1 LLVAKVIVDVALMQ
15 TDRVYS
21 YQVPPELE
29 SIIERGMRVIVPFG
43 KGSRLIQGFIMSLEN
58 VEMVDFKIKQIV
70 KTLDIAPVLN
80 EELLMLADFLK
91 ETTYAFKISCLQA
104 MLPNLLK
111 LDYDKEFVKI
121 VDNQQ
126 TAAIFQNRTNISWQE
141 ALDGQLLAKL
151 QKLRLE
157 EMVEL
162 KYLTKQKGQAKL
174 EKRIT
179 AQNISVLNQIVV
191 RKNAIK
197 QQALLT
203 YLKEMAEPQLI
214 SQLQKN
220 GFSATDI
227 HQAEQRGWLTID
239 SVEVY
244 RNPFEVTDYQKT
256 SSLALND
263 EQLLAVNRVSQSF
276 GTAKTFLLEGIT
288 GSGKTEIYLQLIAQ
302 VLLVKQTA
310 LMLVPEIALTPQM
323 VTRFVGRFGKS
334 VAVLHS
340 GLSDGERYDEWRK
353 IERGE
358 AKVVVGARSAIFA
371 PLLNL
376 GIIII
381 DEEHEAS
388 YKQGSVPRYHARD
401 VAIERG
407 KYHNC
412 PLLLGSATPSLE
424 SRARAQKGVYEFLRL
439 TKRANPRASLPSVDI
454 VDFRDSFGELKSQ
467 NFTPLLLEKMRNRLA
482 KNEQIVLLLNRRG
495 YSSFVLCRD
504 CGYVVPCPNCEISL
518 TLHMDTHTMNCH
530 YCGHKESIPQRC
542 PNCHGRE
549 IRYYGT
555 GTQKV
560 ETELGELLP
569 EAKVIRMDVDTTSRK
584 GAHAKLLK
592 RFEMHQADILLGT
605 QMIAKGLDFSNVTLV
620 GVLNA
625 DTALNLPDFRSSER
639 TFQLLTQVAGRAGRA
654 EKAGEVV
661 IQTYNPEHYAIQLV
675 KNQDYEAFYQRE
687 MQFRHLLAYPP
698 YYYTVQLTI
707 THRELKKVQATS
719 FKIAHEL
726 AAKLSNQV
734 KILGPVPAFIA
745 RVKNEYF
752 YQILVKYRFEP
763 ELSNVLKSLLDE
775 SQKKARDGLKI
786 MIDVEPQN

>member
-1 LLVAKVIVDVALMQ
+1 MLVAKVIVDIALMQ
-15 TDRVYS
+15 TDRIYT

-29 SIIERGMRVIVPFG
+29 TIIERGMRVIVPFG
-43 KGSRLIQGFIMSLEN
+43 KGSRLIQGFVMSLEK
-58 VEMVDFKIKQIV
+58 VEAVDFKIKQII
-70 KTLDIAPVLN
+70 KTLDITPVLN
-80 EELLMLADFLK
+80 DELLILADFLK
-91 ETTYAFKISCLQA
+91 KTTYAFKISCLQA

-111 LDYDKEFVKI
+111 LDYDKEFIKLI
-121 VDNQQ
+121 DNQQ
-126 TAAIFQNRTNISWQE
+126 TVTIFNNRSAISWQT
-141 ALDGQLLAKL
+141 ALDEQLLEKL
-151 QKLRLE
+151 QKLRLAG
-157 EMVEL
+157 MVEL

-179 AQNISVLNQIVV
+179 AQNTSILDQIIV

-203 YLKEMAEPQLI
+203 YLKKMTEPQLI
-214 SQLQKN
+214 SQLQEK
-220 GFSATDI
+220 GFSTADI
-227 HQAEQRGWLTID
+227 QQAAKKNWLTID
-239 SVEVY
+239 SVEIY
-244 RNPFEVTDYQKT
+244 RNPFEVTDYEKT
-256 SSLALND
+256 DSLALNA
-263 EQLLAVNRVSQSF
+263 EQLVAVEQVSQSF
-276 GTAKTFLLEGIT
+276 GTARTFLLEGIT
-288 GSGKTEIYLQLIAQ
+288 GSGKTEVYLQLIAK
-302 VLLVKQTA
+302 VLSAKQTA

-371 PLLNL
+371 PLLNI

-381 DEEHEAS
+381 DEEHETS
-388 YKQGSVPRYHARD
+388 YKQNSVPRYHARD
-401 VAIERG
+401 VAIERA
-407 KYHNC
+407 KYHHC
-412 PLLLGSATPSLE
+412 PLVLGSATPSLE
-424 SRARAQKGVYEFLRL
+424 SRARAQKGVYDFLRL
-439 TKRANPRASLPSVDI
+439 TQRANPKASLPTVDI
-454 VDFRDSFGELKSQ
+454 VDFRDYFGELKSQ
-467 NFTPLLLEKMRNRLA
+467 NFTPLLLDKIKKRLA
-482 KNEQIVLLLNRRG
+482 KKEQIVLLLNRRG
-495 YSSFVLCRD
+495 HSSFVLCRD

-530 YCGHKESIPQRC
+530 YCGHKEAIPQRC
-542 PNCHGRE
+542 PNCQSRE

-560 ETELGELLP
+560 EAELGELLP
-569 EAKVIRMDVDTTSRK
+569 EARVIRMDVDTTSRK
-584 GAHAKLLK
+584 GAHAKLLQ

-654 EKAGEVV
+654 EKPGEVV
-661 IQTYNPEHYAIQLV
+661 IQTYNPDHYAIQLV
-675 KNQDYEAFYQRE
+675 KHQDYEAFYQRE
-687 MQFRHLLAYPP
+687 MQFRRLLAYPP
-698 YYYTVQLTI
+698 YYFTVQLTI
-707 THRELKKVQATS
+707 THRELRKVQAES
-719 FKIAHEL
+719 FRIAHEL
-726 AAKLSNQV
+726 SDRLSNQV

-752 YQILVKYRFEP
+752 YQIMIKYRFEP
-763 ELSNVLKSLLDE
+763 ELSKVLESILDE

>member
-1 LLVAKVIVDVALMQ
+1 M
-15 TDRVYS
+15 
-21 YQVPPELE
+21 
-29 SIIERGMRVIVPFG
+29 PFG
-43 KGSRLIQGFIMSLEN
+43 KGSRLIQGFVMSLEN
-58 VEMVDFKIKQIV
+58 VEAIDFKIKQIV
-70 KTLDIAPVLN
+70 KTLDITPVLN
-80 EELLMLADFLK
+80 DELLMLADFLK

-111 LDYDKEFVKI
+111 LDYDKEFIKLE
-121 VDNQQ
+121 DNHQ
-126 TAAIFQNRTNISWQE
+126 TASIFESRLVISWQE
-141 ALDGQLLAKL
+141 AIDKQLLAKL
-151 QKLRLE
+151 QKLRLAG
-157 EMVEL
+157 MVEL
-162 KYLTKQKGQAKL
+162 KYLTKQKGQVKH

-179 AQNISVLNQIVV
+179 AQKPSVLEQIIV
-191 RKNAIK
+191 RKNAKK
-197 QQALLT
+197 QQLLLD
-203 YLKEMAEPQLI
+203 YLKGMTEPQFM
-214 SQLQKN
+214 SQFQKN
-220 GFSATDI
+220 GFSTADI

-239 SVEVY
+239 SVEIY

-256 SSLALND
+256 SSLALNE
-263 EQLLAVNRVSQSF
+263 EQLVAVNQISQSF
-276 GTAKTFLLEGIT
+276 GMAKTFLLEGIT

-302 VLLVKQTA
+302 VLLAKQTA

-358 AKVVVGARSAIFA
+358 ARVVVGARSAIFA
-371 PLLNL
+371 PLLNI

-388 YKQGSVPRYHARD
+388 YKQGTVPRYHARD
-401 VAIERG
+401 VAIKRA
-407 KYHNC
+407 KFHHC
-412 PLLLGSATPSLE
+412 PLVLGSATPSLE

-439 TKRANPRASLPSVDI
+439 TRRANPKASLPSVDI

-467 NFTPLLLEKMRNRLA
+467 NFTPLLLDKMKNRLA
-482 KNEQIVLLLNRRG
+482 KGEQIVLLLNRRG
-495 YSSFVLCRD
+495 HSSFVLCRD
-504 CGYVVPCPNCEISL
+504 CGYVLPCPNCEISL
-518 TLHMDTHTMNCH
+518 TLHIDTHTMNCH
-530 YCGHKESIPQRC
+530 YCGHKEAIPKYC
-542 PNCHGRE
+542 PSCHSKE

-560 ETELGELLP
+560 EAELGELLP
-569 EAKVIRMDVDTTSRK
+569 KARVIRMDVDTTSRK
-584 GAHAKLLK
+584 GSHAKLLK
-592 RFEMHQADILLGT
+592 KFEMHQADILLGT

-661 IQTYNPEHYAIQLV
+661 IQTYNPDHYAIQLV

-698 YYYTVQLTI
+698 YYFTVQLTI
-707 THRELKKVQATS
+707 AHRELQKTQAAS
-719 FKIAHEL
+719 FQIAHEL
-726 AAKLSNQV
+726 AARLSNQV

-752 YQILVKYRFEP
+752 YQILIKYRFEP
-763 ELSNVLKSLLDE
+763 KLSKVLRSLLVE
-775 SQKKARDGLKI
+775 SQKKAREGLKI